1 MAEVT
6 LKGTPAHTSGEL
18 PAVGSKA
25 PDFKLVKSDL
35 SEVQLSDY
43 AGKKVILNI
52 FPSVDTGTCA
62 MSVRQFNEKASSM
75 DNAVVLCISMDLPFA
90 MARFCGAEGLT
101 NVVNLS
107 AFRDKGQFQYDYG
120 VGMIDGPL
128 AGLNARSV
136 VVIDEEGKVIYNQL
150 VSEIV
155 DEPDYDSALAVI

>member
-1 MAEVT
+1 
-6 LKGTPAHTSGEL
+6 
-18 PAVGSKA
+18 
-25 PDFKLVKSDL
+25 
-35 SEVQLSDY
+35 
-43 AGKKVILNI
+43 
-52 FPSVDTGTCA
+52 
-62 MSVRQFNEKASSM
+62 M